1 MWVTMDLARRLE
13 ACDANHA
20 AEYVRARLLSDP
32 QFPGDICRIAGGMAI
47 RSGPDSPMNFAV
59 GIGLG
64 VGVSAAD
71 VQAIEEFFLTA
82 ATPPLFKL
90 SPWADRELWSLLK
103 SQGYGVS
110 DFLNVWVLPLKD
122 WVPDDCA
129 DDDEIIIHEV
139 GHDAA
144 EVWADTVSTGFDGRM
159 PTARDRAF
167 LRGFY
172 DSAST
177 TAFLATWGDNP
188 VAAGT
193 VSTHEGV
200 GMLFNASTIDG
211 YRSRGLQ
218 MRLIHQ
224 RLAHAQRRG
233 CDLAMVQA
241 TPGSAS
247 DRNIARAGFQLA
259 YTKLF
264 VQ

>member
-13 ACDANHA
+13 ASDANHA

-47 RSGPDSPMNFAV
+47 RSGPDSPINFAV

-129 DDDEIIIHEV
+129 DDDVVIH
-139 GHDAA
+139 
-144 EVWADTVSTGFDGRM
+144 SRSGR
-159 PTARDRAF
+159 RCGRN
-167 LRGFY
+167 LGRHGI
-172 DSAST
+172 
-177 TAFLATWGDNP
+177 
-188 VAAGT
+188 
-193 VSTHEGV
+193 H
-200 GMLFNASTIDG
+200 
-211 YRSRGLQ
+211 GL
-218 MRLIHQ
+218 
-224 RLAHAQRRG
+224 
-233 CDLAMVQA
+233 
-241 TPGSAS
+241 
-247 DRNIARAGFQLA
+247 
-259 YTKLF
+259 
-264 VQ
+264 